1 MFRRP
6 KTAVIRLIAVER
18 LQLIV
23 IDEFYPLLWQKV
35 LHTLKKLMRAARP
48 PMQQQHL
55 DPRIVPESLCPY
67 MKFSL
72 GSGDLNKLDIPGLHA
87 GVLLDKIIGR
97 RPSRRRR
104 SRGRR

>member
-18 LQLIV
+18 LQLI
-23 IDEFYPLLWQKV
+23 IINEFYPLLRQKV
-35 LHTLKKLMRAARP
+35 LHTLKKLMRAARS

-67 MKFSL
+67 MKLTL

-87 GVLLDKIIGR
+87 GVLLDKITGQR
-97 RPSRRRR
+97 GTRRRR
-104 SRGRR
+104 SRDR